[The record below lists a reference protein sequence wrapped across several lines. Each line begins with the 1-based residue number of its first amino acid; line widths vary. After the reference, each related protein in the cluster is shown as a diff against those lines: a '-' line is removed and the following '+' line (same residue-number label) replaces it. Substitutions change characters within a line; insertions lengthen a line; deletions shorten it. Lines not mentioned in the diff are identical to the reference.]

1 MASEHLILG
10 VIGWYPCSGYDIKA
24 EFEQGG
30 AGMLSG
36 LNFGSIYPS
45 LKKLRDKGLVET
57 VREGAAGRPRTV
69 HELTAR
75 GWDELA
81 AWLEA
86 PTDYPIPM
94 RDELLLKM
102 LFWGAALP
110 EPEDRAPL
118 VEQLG
123 RRRERTVELLAYIAD
138 WPTNGV
144 STIDEYGMLVL
155 DYLRG
160 HLEAEF
166 AWLHRAIARLEGPPR
181 PPARDPRGLAT
192 RQRERRAAARRRH
205 AAAARDASRRPP
217 GGEEPPERANTR
229 PEPRR

>member
-1 MASEHLILG
+1 MASEHTILG

-24 EFEQGG
+24 EFEQGV
-30 AGMLSG
+30 AALLSG

-45 LKKLRDKGLVET
+45 LKKLQNEGLVET
-57 VREGAAGRPRTV
+57 ERADPDGRPRKV

-81 AWLEA
+81 SWLRT

-110 EPEDRAPL
+110 EDRATL
-118 VEQLG
+118 IEHLR
-123 RRRERTVELLAYIAD
+123 RRRERTVELLAYLAE
-138 WPTNGV
+138 WPRDGV
-144 STIDEYGMLVL
+144 STIDEYGLLVL

-166 AWLHRAIARLEGPPR
+166 AWIHRAIAQLEGPPR
-181 PPARDPRGLAT
+181 PPARDPQGLVP
-192 RQRERRAAARRRH
+192 RQRERRVAARLH
-205 AAAARDASRRPP
+205 RDTNPA
-217 GGEEPPERANTR
+217 
-229 PEPRR
+229 

>member
-45 LKKLRDKGLVET
+45 LKKLRDEGLVET

-160 HLEAEF
+160 HL
-166 AWLHRAIARLEGPPR
+166 G
-181 PPARDPRGLAT
+181 T
-192 RQRERRAAARRRH
+192 RKELCIPMTRRH
-205 AAAARDASRRPP
+205 IRDVHEPL
-217 GGEEPPERANTR
+217 GEVG
-229 PEPRR
+229 EPRELGFHRHHGSLG

>member
-1 MASEHLILG
+1 MASEHVILG
-10 VIGWYPCSGYDIKA
+10 VISWSPCSGYDIKA

-30 AGMLSG
+30 AGLLSG

-45 LKKLRDKGLVET
+45 LKKLQDEGLIET
-57 VREGAAGRPRTV
+57 EQMGAAGRPRKV

-81 AWLEA
+81 AWLQA

-110 EPEDRAPL
+110 EDRVTLIAHL
-118 VEQLG
+118 QQ
-123 RRRERTVELLAYIAD
+123 RRARAVELLAYIAD
-138 WPTNGV
+138 WPTNGA
-144 STIDEYGMLVL
+144 SLIDEYGLLVL

-166 AWLHRAIARLEGPPR
+166 AWLHRAIAQLEGPPR
-181 PPARDPRGLAT
+181 PPARDPQGRAPRL
-192 RQRERRAAARRRH
+192 QERRVAARRRRN
-205 AAAARDASRRPP
+205 ASAREQR
-217 GGEEPPERANTR
+217 EPRETTPERGHEQRGLAR
-229 PEPRR
+229 

>member
-1 MASEHLILG
+1 MASEHVILG

-30 AGMLSG
+30 AGLLSG

-45 LKKLRDKGLVET
+45 LKKLRDEGLIESAQA
-57 VREGAAGRPRTV
+57 GAGERTRKV

-81 AWLEA
+81 AWLRT
-86 PTDYPIPM
+86 PTVYPIPM

-110 EPEDRAPL
+110 EDRATL
-118 VEQLG
+118 IEHLR
-123 RRRERTVELLAYIAD
+123 RRRERTVELLAYIAE
-138 WPTNGV
+138 WPRNEV
-144 STIDEYGMLVL
+144 STVDEYGFLVL

-166 AWLHRAIARLEGPPR
+166 AWLHRAIAQLEGPPR
-181 PPARDPRGLAT
+181 PPAQDPQGLVP
-192 RQRERRAAARRRH
+192 RQRERRAVACQGH
-205 AAAARDASRRPP
+205 TASSSS
-217 GGEEPPERANTR
+217 AV
-229 PEPRR
+229 

>member
-1 MASEHLILG
+1 MASEHVILG
-10 VIGWYPCSGYDIKA
+10 VISWYPCSGYDIKA

-30 AGMLSG
+30 AGLLSG

-45 LKKLRDKGLVET
+45 LKRLQDEDLIET
-57 VREGAAGRPRTV
+57 EQAGAAGRPRKV
-69 HELTAR
+69 HELTGR

-81 AWLEA
+81 AWLKA

-110 EPEDRAPL
+110 EDRATL
-118 VEQLG
+118 IEHLQ

-138 WPTNGV
+138 WPANGV
-144 STIDEYGMLVL
+144 SMIDEYGMLVL
-155 DYLRG
+155 EYLRG

-166 AWLHRAIARLEGPPR
+166 AWLHRAIAQLEGPPR
-181 PPARDPRGLAT
+181 PPAQDPQGLVP
-192 RQRERRAAARRRH
+192 RQRERRAAARRRRNTPAH
-205 AAAARDASRRPP
+205 GPHEPR
-217 GGEEPPERANTR
+217 EETPERGRQQRGPAR
-229 PEPRR
+229 